1 MVLIYT
7 VFLCLGLV
15 VCLILGRLLI
25 VLVKKSLLRIKLR
38 DGLQPIVIAGFV
50 SGICSIVCL
59 LVLLF
64 YGIVGSRSLTFLIIN
79 VPWVVSVFLIIVFSI
94 SWFPAS
100 LITGILQRNYIVA
113 LYNITISVG
122 LFIFSLSFANN
133 FLYEKIITSKLLNN
147 NIEYA
152 QIYDFYRLAREKE
165 WLLVLY
171 AISKK
176 QDCPAEILHDMAMNP
191 TSCMFE
197 KHEGGFYQFYG
208 LNGVILFNVASNKNI
223 QGDALVHLSKFD
235 DKSLFDFTVKNHVK
249 NFKIKKERDMF
260 LKILYNIIASNPR
273 TPHSVLSGFL
283 DHNDCAQNRMTSD
296 ICYNV
301 ARNPSAS
308 ANMLSVLSRKSG
320 SNELVAET
328 IINHNNT
335 PIDVL
340 KYYSK
345 SDHKYIRNIA
355 LNRLGVVE
363 RR

>member
-25 VLVKKSLLRIKLR
+25 VLVKKSLRRIKFR
-38 DGLQPIVIAGFV
+38 DRLQPIVIAGFV
-50 SGICSIVCL
+50 SGIFSIVCL

-64 YGIVGSRSLTFLIIN
+64 YGIAGSRSLIFLIIN
-79 VPWVVSVFLIIVFSI
+79 VPWAVSVFLVIVFSI
-94 SWFPAS
+94 VWFPSS
-100 LITGILQRNYIVA
+100 LISGIIQRNYKVA
-113 LYNITISVG
+113 LYNIPISVG
-122 LFIFSLSFANN
+122 LFIFSLSFSGN
-133 FLYEKIITSKLLNN
+133 FLYEKIITYKLLNN

-152 QIYDFYRLAREKE
+152 QTCDFYRLALKKE
-165 WLLVLY
+165 WLLVLS

-176 QDCPAEILHDMAMNP
+176 QDCPLEILHDMAMNP
-191 TSCMFE
+191 TSGMFE
-197 KHEGGFYQFYG
+197 KHDGGFYQFYG
-208 LNGVILFNVASNKNI
+208 LNGVILFNVASNNNTP
-223 QGDALVHLSKFD
+223 GDALVHLSKFD
-235 DKSLFDFTVKNHVK
+235 DKLLFDFTIKNHVK
-249 NFKIKKERDMF
+249 NFKIKKERDVF
-260 LKILYNIIASNPR
+260 LKILHNIIASNPR
-273 TPHSVLSGFL
+273 TPHSVLSEFL
-283 DHNDCAQNRMTSD
+283 DHNVCAQSRMTSD
-296 ICYNV
+296 ICYNI

-308 ANMLSVLSRKSG
+308 ASLLSVLSRKSG
-320 SNELVAET
+320 ANELVAET

-335 PIDVL
+335 PVDAL